1 MSFWQQDRYMHSGGT
16 NSNICIAE
24 IEKGVGCKWKI
35 TQQDL
40 LQAQPEQQE
49 EEEEQARLSLIAKRL
64 LVEHW

>member
-1 MSFWQQDRYMHSGGT
+1 MSFWQQHRYMHSGGT

-40 LQAQPEQQE
+40 LPAQKE
-49 EEEEQARLSLIAKRL
+49 EEEVEQARLSLIAKRR